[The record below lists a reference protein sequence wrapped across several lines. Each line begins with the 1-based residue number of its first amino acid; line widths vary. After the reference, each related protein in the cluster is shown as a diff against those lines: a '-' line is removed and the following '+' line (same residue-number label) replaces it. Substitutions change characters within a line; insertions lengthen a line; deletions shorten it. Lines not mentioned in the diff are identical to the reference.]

1 MVEVVDEVSEAA
13 AGAQFAVIEGYEG
26 AFWRFVSLLWRFA
39 DAGVEH
45 MDAVRGDEDAAGL
58 LFGHS
63 VHCQRVNAGEGHCR
77 QVAIHAPGQEA
88 RARRF
93 VGAADENHADVGAP
107 GEFASAERD
116 EGRYAVLRQYH
127 RVLLFAREMPRQDAN
142 AVEVGVAAHGQVSQ
156 VDGGVAE
163 RRVEGGR
170 VGRIDRCLPALMAQ
184 GCQAQSHACFVL

>member
-1 MVEVVDEVSEAA
+1 MRLA
-13 AGAQFAVIEGYEG
+13 
-26 AFWRFVSLLWRFA
+26 RKP
-39 DAGVEH
+39 
-45 MDAVRGDEDAAGL
+45 VRGGL
-58 LFGHS
+58 LVLLMRTTRMS
-63 VHCQRVNAGEGHCR
+63 
-77 QVAIHAPGQEA
+77 
-88 RARRF
+88 
-93 VGAADENHADVGAP
+93 GA